1 MSSEILNKPHFFYL
15 YQVYPDLDINNFSD
29 KIEKN
34 SIPLNQKPIYT
45 TLDNVLRVGIS
56 LANVSFKLILICYRQ
71 LSQDEENIA
80 FKNATEEDLTKW
92 L

>member
-1 MSSEILNKPHFFYL
+1 MSSEILDKPHFFYL
-15 YQVYPDLDINNFSD
+15 YQVKLDPITDNYST
-29 KIEKN
+29 KN
-34 SIPLNQKPIYT
+34 VENMIPLNQKPIYT

-71 LSQDEENIA
+71 LSPDEENIA
-80 FKNATEEDLTKW
+80 FKNATEDELTKW